1 MHDALISAILLF
13 FALKTTTNYSLYHC
27 VSQRV
32 ILTII
37 YTGIFLNYK
46 ISTAKEDSTSEGRYF
61 KRAHHCCVISKLVLK
76 RGKTEIGYRFP
87 YRVSTTECLTTTFSQ
102 NSSSILAVDI
112 LLFQS
117 RWEEIEVNDSDIKC
131 LGIRA
136 RETVLIVDQRDRT
149 QLVQHWRLSFQMAIP
164 DQWNVAK
171 QQMLRLVYP
180 FRCISSLFV
189 AAFLCFLLF
198 WF

>member
-1 MHDALISAILLF
+1 MIVLLCSVSFISTSGVFVTPEIHPIRTHIYYPTMHDALISAILLF

-112 LLFQS
+112 LLF
-117 RWEEIEVNDSDIKC
+117 
-131 LGIRA
+131 
-136 RETVLIVDQRDRT
+136 
-149 QLVQHWRLSFQMAIP
+149 
-164 DQWNVAK
+164 
-171 QQMLRLVYP
+171 
-180 FRCISSLFV
+180 
-189 AAFLCFLLF
+189 
-198 WF
+198 